1 MKLKSCSLIFFFSCT
16 LHMKRKHHKTPE
28 NYNDFIICYTKN
40 RISNLY
46 LKQNAELELPQD

>member
-1 MKLKSCSLIFFFSCT
+1 
-16 LHMKRKHHKTPE
+16 MKRKHHKTPE